1 VDLMCAYVNRLVCIG
16 WSCT

>member
-1 VDLMCAYVNRLVCIG
+1 MCAYVNRLVCIG